1 MCHTRWSATPRRASC
16 ERGPKGM
23 SPLLL
28 LAAASAP
35 VPGTVAVV
43 VRDRDSVPAAARYVE
58 AATAALARADFTPLP
73 DAGHSRYVA
82 ELAVSATEN
91 GVVASRGAEV
101 APPVYHGGGFS
112 VGLPSRKEQLHA
124 LVVTKLRVTVSLRAD
139 SQVVWTAEA
148 STARAAGTATGSPEA
163 VATALCDAVLRWFP
177 HPLPGPLSVP

>member
-1 MCHTRWSATPRRASC
+1 MCRTRWSATRRRASC
-16 ERGPKGM
+16 ERRARRV

-28 LAAASAP
+28 LAAAAAP

-43 VRDRDSVPAAARYVE
+43 VRDSDSVPAAARYVE

-73 DAGHSRYVA
+73 DGAHSRYIA
-82 ELAVSATEN
+82 ELAVSATDS
-91 GVVASRGAEV
+91 GVVTSRGAEA

-112 VGLPSRKEQLHA
+112 VGLPSRKEQLRA

-139 SQVVWTAEA
+139 SRVVWTAEA
-148 STARAAGTATGSPEA
+148 STARAAGTAGGSPEA
-163 VATALCDAVLRWFP
+163 VAGALCDALLRWFP